1 MPVTFLTGGR
11 NISDAPRPAESK
23 TGQRRIALADQWPR
37 ACGLIG
43 ADVRPDPIA
52 AAAWVEPTATIL
64 CHKSFVG
71 SAAFPNGGVRCVMMV
86 LETLSKP
93 GNANATPSNKRSPS
107 LGTAEEARPAALPE
121 QRTEPAGLG
130 RAVAA
135 EIGFISEDPFN
146 LALGSQ
152 ALPSARGPEPEV
164 LNREID
170 GLLEAISHDSF
181 VFRGEGAELAKAP
194 LPPQQPDNVRG
205 RAISARFLPLWR
217 IGLGRLVSRRSD
229 ERCDLIC
236 PDLSKVL

>member
-1 MPVTFLTGGR
+1 MRDDGPRDAFQAWKRERDAIEQEMKLFLAEDRRASVEDRQARQVQFAALIERR
-11 NISDAPRPAESK
+11 NIAMRNLLQSASNRLMPGAVR
-23 TGQRRIALADQWPR
+23 DQ
-37 ACGLIG
+37 
-43 ADVRPDPIA
+43 
-52 AAAWVEPTATIL
+52 ETT
-64 CHKSFVG
+64 
-71 SAAFPNGGVRCVMMV
+71 MMQ
-86 LETLSKP
+86 L
-93 GNANATPSNKRSPS
+93 SPS
-107 LGTAEEARPAALPE
+107 PGTAEEARPAALPE